1 MNDAET
7 MKALSSS
14 FARNKYVQTVCT
26 RLRMRLGPHA
36 PYLSPRQQTHRRDP
50 LHWTGWGMCQDY
62 TGEAASR
69 RLISAWSLVW
79 NCVHV
84 CISIS
89 TTPTMLLISHHAF
102 YFPLPII
109 STHLLPRSPSVTFLH
124 HSFLTCFL
132 PPFLPTLTP
141 PSIPSWGWSWW
152 GPDAYKTTPRKWS
165 FGLLTDP
172 EEQTWCTHNVMTIAS
187 FSGPNV
193 ALTGICIISVVAV
206 HLIKCM
212 LQ

>member
-14 FARNKYVQTVCT
+14 LARNKYVQTVCT

-50 LHWTGWGMCQDY
+50 LHWSGWGMCQDC

-79 NCVHV
+79 SCVHV

-89 TTPTMLLISHHAF
+89 TTPHHAS

-109 STHLLPRSPSVTFLH
+109 SPYSSSHLLPRSPLSHLP
-124 HSFLTCFL
+124 
-132 PPFLPTLTP
+132 PPFLPHLLSPSFSPHTY
-141 PSIPSWGWSWW
+141 PSIHS
-152 GPDAYKTTPRKWS
+152 
-165 FGLLTDP
+165 LLR
-172 EEQTWCTHNVMTIAS
+172 
-187 FSGPNV
+187 
-193 ALTGICIISVVAV
+193 VV
-206 HLIKCM
+206 LMRSRC
-212 LQ
+212 L